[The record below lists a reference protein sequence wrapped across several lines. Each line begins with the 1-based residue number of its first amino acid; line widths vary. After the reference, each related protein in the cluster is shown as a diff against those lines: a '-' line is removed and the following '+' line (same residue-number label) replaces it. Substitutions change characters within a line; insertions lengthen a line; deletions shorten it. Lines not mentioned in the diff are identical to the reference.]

1 MRESTLNVLDEIN
14 NLVDRQVQGMERVA
28 ASALGLDDRCGRVY
42 IDRDDRV
49 IVVEGSR
56 GIDYYG
62 GFEYIKEGEGRVTV
76 GDYTFYMECDRVEDC
91 FECLEDVAEE
101 AE

>member
-14 NLVDRQVQGMERVA
+14 NLVDRQVQGMERIA
-28 ASALGLDDRCGRVY
+28 ASKLGLDDRCGRVY

-91 FECLEDVAEE
+91 FESLEDVAEE